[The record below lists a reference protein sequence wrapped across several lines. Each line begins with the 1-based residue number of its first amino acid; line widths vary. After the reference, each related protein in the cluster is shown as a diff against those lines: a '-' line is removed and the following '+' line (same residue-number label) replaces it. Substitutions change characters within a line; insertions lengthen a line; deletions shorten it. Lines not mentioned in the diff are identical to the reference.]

1 MPFWAG
7 TYWRA
12 WHALRFDR
20 QYGAMGGQSPI
31 TFLSID
37 TYARRYDIRGVEFE
51 TFLAFVSAM
60 DEEFLEH
67 VQREADREKEA
78 EESRKALREGGHVNG
93 GSGAVVP
100 AGHL

>member
-1 MPFWAG
+1 
-7 TYWRA
+7 
-12 WHALRFDR
+12 
-20 QYGAMGGQSPI
+20 MGGQSPI